1 MPTAGLDGVCCTKGP
16 VELAGAV
23 ADGVRAGAVL
33 VLVALGTEDVG
44 EEVSDDVGDA
54 GEVVGVEDVGVED
67 VGVLFR
73 GSLPPPVPVTAR
85 PTLVPDSP
93 LFDSG
98 CPSTP
103 SAAVI
108 PANAMAKPPPI
119 MMALRRHDR
128 PSPSCSVGSVPC
140 GSVPSDC
147 VLSDSVL
154 ADSVLA
160 EPVLSDSVLTESMFS
175 DSVLSDPSLSAC
187 GCVGRGSEACVPG
200 RSTSSGAVGGWG
212 TEPPDTGPPDAEPPD
227 TEPPDA
233 GPPDTGPPDAEPPDV
248 EPPDAPGRRSPA
260 ADSSSSLI
268 SRTRALARRREW
280 A

>member
-1 MPTAGLDGVCCTKGP
+1 VLTAGPDGVCCTEGP

-33 VLVALGTEDVG
+33 VVVALGTEDVA

-54 GEVVGVEDVGVED
+54 GEVVGVEDVGV
-67 VGVLFR
+67 LFR
-73 GSLPPPVPVTAR
+73 GSLPPVPVTAR

-108 PANAMAKPPPI
+108 PARAMAKPPPI

-128 PSPSCSVGSVPC
+128 PSPSSSADSVPC

-154 ADSVLA
+154 PDPGLTDWALADSVPA
-160 EPVLSDSVLTESMFS
+160 DSVPTDSVLSDSVLTDSLLS
-175 DSVLSDPSLSAC
+175 DSVLSGPNLNAC
-187 GCVGRGSEACVPG
+187 GCVGRGSE
-200 RSTSSGAVGGWG
+200 T
-212 TEPPDTGPPDAEPPD
+212 
-227 TEPPDA
+227 
-233 GPPDTGPPDAEPPDV
+233 
-248 EPPDAPGRRSPA
+248 
-260 ADSSSSLI
+260 
-268 SRTRALARRREW
+268 
-280 A
+280 